1 MAKKVAVLPG
11 DGIGPEIVSSA
22 VAVINALVSDI
33 ELINGDF
40 GYDCYKRAGEALPRI
55 TMDLIDE
62 CDAILVGCVNN
73 PDSDKLFRNPLADIK
88 KRLDLYA
95 EVRKVLKIVPDIGML
110 GDIDATFI
118 MENDE
123 GMFNISEID
132 ELDGA
137 TLTKRVSYSGSKR
150 ICQFTKKYMEDRH
163 DKHVTC
169 VHKADM
175 YKLTDGLFLNTF
187 REVMGDSDIE
197 YDDMKADEMASY
209 IMSNPRNVNYV
220 VSVSPYGDILSEEA
234 AALTGGTHLVPTAI
248 YGKRKALF
256 KPLHGPNETL
266 QGLNIVNPTAALLS
280 AGMML
285 EYLGYTEE
293 ADILKES
300 IRSAYKRGHR
310 TPDVGGNTGT
320 YDFTTQVVKICETGQ

>member
-1 MAKKVAVLPG
+1 MTKKVAVLPG

-22 VAVINALVSDI
+22 VAVINSLVSDI

-40 GYDCYKRAGEALPRI
+40 GYDCYKRTGEALPRI

-62 CDAILVGCVNN
+62 CDAILVGCINN
-73 PDSDKLFRNPLADIK
+73 PESDRLFRDPLADIE
-88 KRLDLYA
+88 KRLDLFA
-95 EVRKVLKIVPDIGML
+95 EVRKVSKLVPDLGII

-123 GMFNISEID
+123 GMFNITEID

-137 TLTKRVSYSGSKR
+137 TLTKRTSYSSSKR
-150 ICQFTKKYMEDRH
+150 ICQFAKKYMKER
-163 DKHVTC
+163 KGRHVTC

-175 YKLTDGLFLNTF
+175 YRLTDGLFLNTF
-187 REVMGDSDIE
+187 REVMSGSDIK

-209 IMSNPRNVNYV
+209 IMSDPRNVNYV
-220 VSVSPYGDILSEEA
+220 VSVSPYCDILSEEA
-234 AALTGGTHLVPTAI
+234 ASLTGGTHLIPTAI
-248 YGKRKALF
+248 FGERKAIF
-256 KPLHGPNETL
+256 KPLHGPNDTL

-285 EYLGYTEE
+285 EYLGYRGE
-293 ADILKES
+293 ADDLRES
-300 IRSAYKRGHR
+300 IRSAYKRGYR
-310 TPDVGGNTGT
+310 TPDTGGDTGT
-320 YDFTTQVVKICETGQ
+320 YDFTTQVVKICENGQ

>member
-33 ELINGDF
+33 EMINGDF
-40 GYDCYKRAGEALPRI
+40 GYECYRRVGEALPRI

-95 EVRKVLKIVPDIGML
+95 EVRRVQKIVPDIGMIS
-110 GDIDATFI
+110 DIDATFI

-137 TLTKRVSYSGSKR
+137 ALTKRVSYSGSKR
-150 ICQFTKKYMEDRH
+150 LCQFTKKYMDDRKDTH
-163 DKHVTC
+163 ITC

-175 YKLTDGLFLNTF
+175 YKLTDGLFLNIF
-187 REVMGDSDIE
+187 REVMGGSGIE
-197 YDDMKADEMASY
+197 YDDMKAEEMASY
-209 IMSNPRNVNYV
+209 IMKDPRNVNYV
-220 VSVSPYGDILSEEA
+220 ISVSPYGDILSEEA
-234 AALTGGTHLVPTAI
+234 ASLTGGTHLVPTGI
-248 YGKRKALF
+248 YGERKAIF
-256 KPLHGPNETL
+256 KPLHGPNEAM
-266 QGLNIVNPTAALLS
+266 QGLNIVNPTASLLS

-285 EYLGYTEE
+285 EYLGYKSE
-293 ADILKES
+293 ADRLMES
-300 IRSAYKRGHR
+300 IRSAYKRGYR
-310 TPDVGGNTGT
+310 TPDLGGETGT
-320 YDFTTQVVKICETGQ
+320 YDFTTQVVKICENGQ

>member
-1 MAKKVAVLPG
+1 MSKKVAVLPG

-22 VAVINALVSDI
+22 VAVINSLVSDI

-73 PDSDKLFRNPLADIK
+73 PENDRLFRNPLADIK

-95 EVRKVLKIVPDIGML
+95 EVRKVTKIVPDLGIIGN
-110 GDIDATFI
+110 IDATFI

-137 TLTKRVSYSGSKR
+137 TLTKRISHSGSKR
-150 ICQFTKKYMEDRH
+150 ICQFAKDYMKERKG
-163 DKHVTC
+163 KHITC

-175 YKLTDGLFLNTF
+175 YRLTDGLFLNTF
-187 REVMGDSDIE
+187 REVMQDSDIR

-209 IMSNPRNVNYV
+209 IMREPRNVNYV
-220 VSVSPYGDILSEEA
+220 VSVSPYCDILSEETA
-234 AALTGGTHLVPTAI
+234 SLTGGVHLVPTGI
-248 YGKRKALF
+248 FSERKALF
-256 KPLHGPNETL
+256 KPLHGPNDTL
-266 QGLNIVNPTAALLS
+266 EGLNIVNPTASLLS
-280 AGMML
+280 AAMML
-285 EYLGYTEE
+285 DYLGYREK
-293 ADILKES
+293 ADILRES
-300 IRSAYKRGHR
+300 IRSAYKRGYR
-310 TPDVGGNTGT
+310 TPDTGGETGT
-320 YDFTTQVVKICETGQ
+320 YDFTTQVVKICENGQ

>member
-1 MAKKVAVLPG
+1 MTKKVAVLPG

-22 VAVINALVSDI
+22 VAVINSLVSDI

-62 CDAILVGCVNN
+62 CDAVLVGCVYN
-73 PDSDKLFRNPLADIK
+73 PENDRLFRNPLADIR

-95 EVRKVLKIVPDIGML
+95 EVRKVSKLVPNIGII
-110 GDIDATFI
+110 GNIDATFI

-132 ELDGA
+132 DLDGA
-137 TLTKRVSYSGSKR
+137 TLTKRVSYSGTKR
-150 ICQFTKKYMEDRH
+150 LCQFTKNYMKERG
-163 DKHVTC
+163 DKHITC
-169 VHKADM
+169 VHKTDM
-175 YKLTDGLFLNTF
+175 YKLSDGLFLNTF
-187 REVMGDSDIE
+187 REAMEGTGID

-209 IMSNPRNVNYV
+209 IMSNPRKVNYV
-220 VSVSPYGDILSEEA
+220 ISVSPYGDILSEEA
-234 AALTGGTHLVPTAI
+234 ASLTGGTHLVPI
-248 YGKRKALF
+248 GLYGERKALF
-256 KPLHGPNETL
+256 KPLHGPEDL
-266 QGLNIVNPTAALLS
+266 LEGLNVVNPTAALLS

-285 EYLGYTEE
+285 EYLGYMDE
-293 ADILKES
+293 ADTLKES
-300 IRSAYKRGHR
+300 LRSAYKRGYR
-310 TPDVGGNTGT
+310 TPDLGGETGT

>member
-1 MAKKVAVLPG
+1 MSKKVAVLPG

-62 CDAILVGCVNN
+62 CDAVLIGCVYN
-73 PDSDKLFRNPLADIK
+73 PESDRLFRNPLADIR

-95 EVRKVLKIVPDIGML
+95 EVRKVTKLVPNIGII

-132 ELDGA
+132 DLDGA
-137 TLTKRVSYSGSKR
+137 TLTKRISYSGTKR
-150 ICQFTKKYMEDRH
+150 LCQFTKNYMNERG
-163 DKHVTC
+163 DKHITC
-169 VHKADM
+169 VHKTDM
-175 YKLTDGLFLNTF
+175 YRLTDGMFLNTF
-187 REVMGDSDIE
+187 REAMEGTDIE

-220 VSVSPYGDILSEEA
+220 VSVSPYGDILSKEA
-234 AALTGGTHLVPTAI
+234 GSLSGGVQLVPTAL
-248 YGKRKALF
+248 YSDKKALF
-256 KPLHGPNETL
+256 KPLHGPNVVME
-266 QGLNIVNPTAALLS
+266 GLNIVNPTAALLS
-280 AGMML
+280 AAMML
-285 EYLGYTEE
+285 DYLNYNDQ
-293 ADILKES
+293 ADILRES
-300 IRSAYKRGHR
+300 IRSAYKRGYR
-310 TPDVGGNTGT
+310 TPDIGGETGT
-320 YDFTTQVVKICETGQ
+320 YDFTTQVVKICEAGQ

>member
-22 VAVINALVSDI
+22 VAVINTLVSDI

-40 GYDCYKRAGEALPRI
+40 GYDCYKRTGEALPRI

-62 CDAILVGCVNN
+62 CDAILVGSVNN
-73 PDSDKLFRNPLADIK
+73 ADDDRLFRNPLADIK
-88 KRLDLYA
+88 KRLDLFA
-95 EVRKVLKIVPDIGML
+95 EVRKVSKIVPDLGII

-118 MENDE
+118 KENDE
-123 GMFNISEID
+123 GMFNVSEID

-150 ICQFTKKYMEDRH
+150 ICQFAREYMEARGER
-163 DKHVTC
+163 HVTC
-169 VHKADM
+169 VHKSDM

-187 REVMGDSDIE
+187 REVMDGSGIV

-220 VSVSPYGDILSEEA
+220 ISVSPYGEILSEEA
-234 AALTGGTHLVPTAI
+234 ASLSGGTQLVPTAI
-248 YGKRKALF
+248 IGEKKGLF
-256 KPLHGPNETL
+256 KPLHGPNTNME
-266 QGLNIVNPTAALLS
+266 GLNIVNPTAALLS
-280 AGMML
+280 AAMML
-285 EYLGYTEE
+285 EYLGYMDK
-293 ADILKES
+293 ANVLRES
-300 IRSAYKRGHR
+300 IRSAYKRGYR
-310 TPDVGGNTGT
+310 TIDIGGGTGT
-320 YDFTTQVVKICETGQ
+320 YDFTTQVVKICESGQ

>member
-1 MAKKVAVLPG
+1 MSKKVAVLPG

-62 CDAILVGCVNN
+62 CDAVLIGCVYN
-73 PDSDKLFRNPLADIK
+73 PESDRLFRNPLADIR

-95 EVRKVLKIVPDIGML
+95 EVRKVTKLVPNIGII

-132 ELDGA
+132 DLDGA
-137 TLTKRVSYSGSKR
+137 TLTKRISYSGTKR
-150 ICQFTKKYMEDRH
+150 LCQFTKNYMNERG
-163 DKHVTC
+163 DKHITC
-169 VHKADM
+169 VHKTDM
-175 YKLTDGLFLNTF
+175 YRLTDGMFLNTF
-187 REVMGDSDIE
+187 REAMEGTDIV

-220 VSVSPYGDILSEEA
+220 ISVSPYGDILSEEA
-234 AALTGGTHLVPTAI
+234 GSLSGGTHLIPTAI
-248 YGKRKALF
+248 YGEKKALF
-256 KPLHGPNETL
+256 KPLHGPSSMLE
-266 QGLNIVNPTAALLS
+266 GLNVVNPTAALLS
-280 AGMML
+280 AAMML
-285 EYLGYTEE
+285 DYLGYPSK
-293 ADILKES
+293 ADTLRSS
-300 IRSAYKRGHR
+300 IRSAYKRGYR
-310 TPDVGGNTGT
+310 TPDIGGETGT